1 MPNRRNPLLFLDL
14 RSNPILFGPLARLL
28 QYSSG
33 ISNKPLATTEH
44 TMNANYADDWTN
56 ALGTDIATLERARR
70 VAVQA
75 AEAIYATDSTDV
87 SRSLL
92 IVGYCDDL
100 DELLTDTLAL
110 ATVDGNGNNK
120 RLFSVV

>member
-1 MPNRRNPLLFLDL
+1 
-14 RSNPILFGPLARLL
+14 
-28 QYSSG
+28 
-33 ISNKPLATTEH
+33 
-44 TMNANYADDWTN
+44 MNANYADDWTN